1 MKRKASITI
10 TSPEVLQRHICQQ
23 IILGI
28 IDSHDM
34 RKSSSTL
41 STVSSSSQASTN
53 SSSENRLIK
62 CKEILEK
69 IKNISTDEFK
79 DFEVTLNQSPDSSPK
94 LEWKNQKLTLT
105 KDVELILHTIRI
117 PSLRFKKHCL
127 IVVKPRRNI
136 FKSVLGGAS
145 SSTSLN
151 LSEPGSYLQ
160 YLESGLPVLA
170 LLPKNISGVV
180 LAFNH
185 RSDRASWLNEIAML
199 INTVPLDTAHLFEL
213 PHKGSGRALP
223 KMPSQ
228 SELLPPPP
236 QLAPAPIF
244 KTHTHNDSIS
254 STSNISIGSWETD
267 RSSSNSSS
275 PQFIYS
281 ACLQASP
288 LSILNDRKYSHTLFE
303 DIRKVSPLNLPV
315 QPSSGN
321 SPRSVSA
328 GSATKSTLSSPPRIN
343 SSTGTHKLGKFRSME
358 VLRDHHSASP
368 DNAFRSVSH
377 NNKQSP
383 RR

>member
-328 GSATKSTLSSPPRIN
+328 GSATKSTLPSPPRIN